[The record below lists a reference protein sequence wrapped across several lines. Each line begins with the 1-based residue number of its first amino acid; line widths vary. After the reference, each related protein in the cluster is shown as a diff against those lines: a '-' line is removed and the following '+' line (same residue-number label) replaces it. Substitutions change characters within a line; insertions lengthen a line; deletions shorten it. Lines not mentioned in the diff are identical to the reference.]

1 MGVTPS
7 FSVLC
12 PAIILIG
19 LAKGCDQII
28 MIERK
33 KTSSKIKKIINT
45 QNGFPCYGYD
55 LWWYFTQIP
64 QEKFQI

>member
-1 MGVTPS
+1 
-7 FSVLC
+7 
-12 PAIILIG
+12 
-19 LAKGCDQII
+19 
-28 MIERK
+28 MIERN
-33 KTSSKIKKIINT
+33 KTSSKIKKIVNT

>member
-1 MGVTPS
+1 
-7 FSVLC
+7 
-12 PAIILIG
+12 
-19 LAKGCDQII
+19 
-28 MIERK
+28 MIERNK
-33 KTSSKIKKIINT
+33 KSSKIKKIIIVNT

>member
-1 MGVTPS
+1 
-7 FSVLC
+7 
-12 PAIILIG
+12 
-19 LAKGCDQII
+19 
-28 MIERK
+28 MIERN

-55 LWWYFTQIP
+55 LWGNFTQIT